1 MQFRQQEW
9 ASPRLTH
16 FYSSNSQVTFPS
28 SNRNPSLSLKVTGYH
43 SRTVLYFQLKH
54 CARSIL
60 SYCSGHKSVT
70 DKKNHLGLMHTYL
83 VFTFQVISSQVSC
96 FIIGTLKKKKKERI
110 LLWVKDSFQDLHWGG
125 PHWLQTVIPQVF
137 WLKNTS
143 RQKWLLLCT
152 SWITGQC

>member
-70 DKKNHLGLMHTYL
+70 DKKKSLGTYAHIL
-83 VFTFQVISSQVSC
+83 GFYFPSNFFTGVLFYHRN
-96 FIIGTLKKKKKERI
+96 FKKKKKRI